1 MNKKITFSELAEL
14 LAQKQDITKREAELF
29 LRELMAIMTETLA
42 SGEVL
47 RINALGVFKPTWVD
61 ERASI
66 NVQTGSPYIIPGHYK
81 LSFTPSKA
89 VRETINEPFACFCVE
104 ELPDDAPIVAE
115 TQSVDEMGDDAP
127 DNADDVI
134 ISVDDSA
141 ANVPDEPLDIE
152 PPVAEKSLD
161 DMVEEQPDTAQPDA
175 TQPDTAQSE
184 AVQLDTVQSDAPLK
198 DDNAQVI
205 ENFADQTPADDLS
218 NTSSEIQQL
227 PVEERVE
234 LPSPASVVA
243 DEDVALQPTVAEG
256 ATATSHAYRKGMWI
270 GGIIASSVIVALLF
284 IVALFFPQFVPL
296 LTLPQDDAS
305 GVSAVDTLLPISLTH
320 DVLPL
325 DTLQHSVDTTSVLP
339 AHNEVAPIVTT
350 PLAVDTIRRG
360 VFLTNIS
367 LKYYGHKCFWVYVYE
382 ENKQIIAN
390 PNNVPIGTVI
400 AIPQP
405 QKYGIDAND
414 TTAINVALQ
423 KASHIKELYD

>member
-61 ERASI
+61 ERASV
-66 NVQTGSPYIIPGHYK
+66 NVQTGAPYIIPGHYK

-141 ANVPDEPLDIE
+141 ANVPDAPLDIE
-152 PPVAEKSLD
+152 HPVVEKYLD
-161 DMVEEQPDTAQPDA
+161 DMVEVQLDTVHPDTAQPDA
-175 TQPDTAQSE
+175 TQPDT
-184 AVQLDTVQSDAPLK
+184 VQSDASLK
-198 DDNAQVI
+198 DDNAQAI
-205 ENFADQTPADDLS
+205 ENIADQTPADDLS
-218 NTSSEIQQL
+218 NTSSDAQQL

-243 DEDVALQPTVAEG
+243 DEDVALQPTVGEG
-256 ATATSHAYRKGMWI
+256 AAATSHAYRKGMWI

-305 GVSAVDTLLPISLTH
+305 GVSAVDTLLPISSTH
-320 DVLPL
+320 AVLPL
-325 DTLQHSVDTTSVLP
+325 DTLQHSVDTTSVFS

-382 ENKQIIAN
+382 ENKHIIAN

>member
-61 ERASI
+61 ERASV
-66 NVQTGSPYIIPGHYK
+66 NVQTGAPYIIPGHYK

-127 DNADDVI
+127 DNAPDNGNDVI
-134 ISVDDSA
+134 IPADDSA
-141 ANVPDEPLDIE
+141 VNVPDAPLDME
-152 PPVAEKSLD
+152 PPVVEKSLD
-161 DMVEEQPDTAQPDA
+161 DMVEEQPDTV
-175 TQPDTAQSE
+175 QSE
-184 AVQLDTVQSDAPLK
+184 AVQPDTAQSDAPLK
-198 DDNAQVI
+198 DDNAQAI
-205 ENFADQTPADDLS
+205 ENIADQTPADDLS
-218 NTSSEIQQL
+218 NTSSEIQQM

-256 ATATSHAYRKGMWI
+256 ASATSHAYRKGMWI

-305 GVSAVDTLLPISLTH
+305 AVSAVDTLLPISSTH

-339 AHNEVAPIVTT
+339 AHSEVAPIVTT

-382 ENKQIIAN
+382 ENKHIIAN

>member
-61 ERASI
+61 ERASV

-134 ISVDDSA
+134 IPADDFA
-141 ANVPDEPLDIE
+141 VNVPDAPLDIE
-152 PPVAEKSLD
+152 PPVVEKYLD
-161 DMVEEQPDTAQPDA
+161 DMVEEQLDTAQPDA
-175 TQPDTAQSE
+175 TQPE
-184 AVQLDTVQSDAPLK
+184 AVQPDTVQSDAPLK

-205 ENFADQTPADDLS
+205 ENIADQTSADDLS
-218 NTSSEIQQL
+218 NTSSDAQQL

-284 IVALFFPQFVPL
+284 IVTLFFPQFVPL

-305 GVSAVDTLLPISLTH
+305 VVSAVDTLLPISSTH
-320 DVLPL
+320 AVLPL

-339 AHNEVAPIVTT
+339 AHNEVTPIVTT

-382 ENKQIIAN
+382 ENKHIIAN